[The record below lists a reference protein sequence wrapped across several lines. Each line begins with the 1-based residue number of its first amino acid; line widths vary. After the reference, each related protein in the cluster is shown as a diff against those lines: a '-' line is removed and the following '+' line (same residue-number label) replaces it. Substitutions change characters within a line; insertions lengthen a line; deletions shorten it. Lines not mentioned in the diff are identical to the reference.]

1 MLGAISNYFRTFNR
15 NDPVDYNC
23 IILSESK
30 ILSLVL
36 SVLLENAT
44 HLVQPLDVRIFS
56 PAKAEMGKRLQTWRD
71 ENRGKQIDKYE
82 LIRVIL
88 PALEKALGNKSLIK
102 EGFRATGLYVEGKGF
117 DPSQVDFSRMHAS
130 EVFAQEETGVT
141 VELPATV
148 PEADVLLPVIPA
160 ESTSL
165 TAFDPVSETQLLST
179 LSSGSTLLSSAQ
191 EDSLLITETSDPALS
206 LTSHLNP
213 LITATRDTTI
223 PQAGDITAI
232 ASLPLITEADV
243 PVTSAS
249 VSVHDSGVSGD
260 QPIQEDADTVV
271 SDNPLSQF
279 TIPLEDRKRR

>member
-1 MLGAISNYFRTFNR
+1 MAQKVHKTYMLGAISNYFRTFNR

-141 VELPATV
+141 AELPETV
-148 PEADVLLPVIPA
+148 PELKFSI
-160 ESTSL
+160 SN
-165 TAFDPVSETQLLST
+165 
-179 LSSGSTLLSSAQ
+179 
-191 EDSLLITETSDPALS
+191 
-206 LTSHLNP
+206 SHKKVGH
-213 LITATRDTTI
+213 R
-223 PQAGDITAI
+223 
-232 ASLPLITEADV
+232 
-243 PVTSAS
+243 
-249 VSVHDSGVSGD
+249 
-260 QPIQEDADTVV
+260 
-271 SDNPLSQF
+271 F
-279 TIPLEDRKRR
+279 